1 MLIQTTTTQ
10 CDFLNYLG
18 SLGFVFVTP
27 DTFREEMTNKCV
39 VLQELGF
46 NIYYETESI
55 KHVSFLFDNE
65 FIFEQ
70 HYAWARSIQVRDP
83 KRYYML
89 YMKTESGI
97 LRLGSVY
104 LDGFTLIT
112 IVPPNILLEH
122 ERKTLEDNN

>member
-1 MLIQTTTTQ
+1 MLIKLATTTY
-10 CDFLNYLG
+10 DLLNYLG
-18 SLGFVFVTP
+18 SVGFVFVTP
-27 DTFREEMTNKCV
+27 ETFREERTNKCV
-39 VLQELGF
+39 VLQDVGF

-55 KHVSFLFDNE
+55 QHISSLFDNE

-70 HYAWARSIQVRDP
+70 HYEWAKSIKVRDP

-89 YMKTESGI
+89 YMKTETGSF
-97 LRLGSVY
+97 RLGSVY